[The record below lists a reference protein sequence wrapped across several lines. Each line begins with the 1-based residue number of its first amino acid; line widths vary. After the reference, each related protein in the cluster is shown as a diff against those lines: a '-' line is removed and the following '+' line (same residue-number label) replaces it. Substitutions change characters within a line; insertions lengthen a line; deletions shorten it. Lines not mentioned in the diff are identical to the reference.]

1 MAKRLDNCCASLY
14 RFLLVIFNT
23 ILLVAGL
30 VTFILA
36 CVLKWGKGLLSK
48 LDVKELDDVIDVGT
62 IDVVAV
68 VVLIVGV
75 ALMVI
80 SLVGILGLCYLNK
93 CLLGLYEVIVI
104 LIFLV
109 HLVGLLVFVFSK
121 SSIEKEFGKGMSKL
135 VNSLNGFN
143 SSVNVSTTIEC
154 EAMLALSKIITC
166 CGDKGPSDFSNR
178 TEINNLCCA
187 SNSPTLKGCTSKLTT
202 EIDSHANSYLVI
214 PSGIILVVELI
225 IIASTP
231 LLSRSI
237 LKEADY

>member
-1 MAKRLDNCCASLY
+1 MTKILDNCCASTY
-14 RFLLVIFNT
+14 RFLLVIFNA

-30 VTFILA
+30 ITFILA
-36 CVLKWGKGLLSK
+36 CILKWGKGLLSK

-62 IDVVAV
+62 IDIVAV
-68 VVLIVGV
+68 VVLIVGA
-75 ALMVI
+75 ALIVI

-93 CLLGLYEVIVI
+93 CLLGIYEVIMI

-121 SSIEKEFGKGMSKL
+121 SSIEKEFGNGMGKL
-135 VNSLNGFN
+135 VKSLNSFN
-143 SSVNVSTTIEC
+143 SSVNVSQQIEC
-154 EAMLALSKIITC
+154 EGMLALSKIIAC
-166 CGDKGPSDFSNR
+166 CGDKGPMDFANR
-178 TEINNLCCA
+178 TEINNFCCF
-187 SNSPTLKGCTSKLTT
+187 SNSTKLPGCTSKLTT

-237 LKEADY
+237 LKEPDY